1 MTDTELLEKV
11 KKAIGVGG
19 TYHDETLMIYID
31 EVKEY
36 MLAAGINKNIV
47 NGRKVLGA
55 ICRGVLDLWNY
66 GSGNTTLSNYFM
78 QRVIQLSLDQDTNY
92 EEVKTNF
99 LLANGYMLYTSNEAV
114 FAANEEVET
123 NFLLAN
129 EMILHT
135 SDELIFTVKR

>member
-36 MLAAGINKNIV
+36 MLAAGVNKNIV
-47 NGRKVLGA
+47 NGRKALGA

-66 GSGNTTLSNYFM
+66 GSGNTTLSNYFI
-78 QRVIQLSLDQDTNY
+78 QRVIQLSLDQDADC
-92 EEVKTNF
+92 EEVNTNF
-99 LLANGYMLYTSNEAV
+99 LLANGDILYTSNEAV
-114 FAANEEVET
+114 FTASEEVET
-123 NFLLAN
+123 NFLLAD
-129 EMILHT
+129 ETIMHT
-135 SDELIFTVKR
+135 SDLLIFTTK

>member
-1 MTDTELLEKV
+1 MTDTELLEKL
-11 KKAIGVGG
+11 KKTIGVGG
-19 TYHDETLMIYID
+19 TYHDETLMLYVD

-47 NGRKVLGA
+47 NGRKALGA

-114 FAANEEVET
+114 FAANEEVKT